1 LEKKITLLARRMKIA
16 RKKSIERKCIT
27 VLFLNIHF
35 YELKLLFIFID

>member
-1 LEKKITLLARRMKIA
+1 MKIA
-16 RKKSIERKCIT
+16 RKKKEIESKCIA